1 METEKDDDEK
11 QSERAE
17 EGRGHLA
24 IDVVPSAFSL
34 RFQNIII
41 DLVSAHRFDTLD
53 SLFTRII
60 RIQRVE
66 PSKDLT
72 RRGGG

>member
-53 SLFTRII
+53 SLFTRIVW
-60 RIQRVE
+60 IQRVE
-66 PSKDLT
+66 SSKDLT